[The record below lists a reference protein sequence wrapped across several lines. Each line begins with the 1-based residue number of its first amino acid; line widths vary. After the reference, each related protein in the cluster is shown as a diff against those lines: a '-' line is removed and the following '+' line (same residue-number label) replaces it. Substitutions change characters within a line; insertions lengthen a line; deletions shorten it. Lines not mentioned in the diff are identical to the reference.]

1 MEAEAQSRVDAVH
14 PSLET
19 VECVLEVCGSLHSL
33 DTCLNRATATLDR
46 AEEPRRR
53 DNDIK
58 SRSNRRPKDIE
69 PFEEGSSSR
78 MRMEGLRTK

>member
-46 AEEPRRR
+46 AE
-53 DNDIK
+53 D
-58 SRSNRRPKDIE
+58 
-69 PFEEGSSSR
+69 
-78 MRMEGLRTK
+78 